1 MKIRLFSLLAVLLF
15 SVNIIEAKEKQP
27 LKAKETA
34 ESVKKQSIKD
44 VLDSAEKKKF
54 VSVVDTTKT
63 VTVTLPLSIDVSTPI
78 ALFTSLGA
86 LLMAIFQI
94 ITGYFTK
101 ANDWLTRIVPS
112 TTWRVSVIPLLAALV
127 SLVFFKFSQPAIT
140 LFVAQLFAILAG
152 QNAYDKFLKSK

>member
-1 MKIRLFSLLAVLLF
+1 
-15 SVNIIEAKEKQP
+15 
-27 LKAKETA
+27 
-34 ESVKKQSIKD
+34 
-44 VLDSAEKKKF
+44 
-54 VSVVDTTKT
+54 
-63 VTVTLPLSIDVSTPI
+63 LPLNIDVSTPI

-101 ANDWLTRIVPS
+101 ASDWLTKIVPS

-152 QNAYDKFLKSK
+152 QNAYDKFLKTK